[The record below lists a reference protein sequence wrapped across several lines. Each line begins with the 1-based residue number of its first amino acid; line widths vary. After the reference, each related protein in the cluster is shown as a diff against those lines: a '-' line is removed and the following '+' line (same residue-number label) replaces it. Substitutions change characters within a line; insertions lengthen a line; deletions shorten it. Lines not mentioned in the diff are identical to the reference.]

1 MQNNQPRDDLNIGKG
16 LFSLGLVLIA
26 GALVFLLFY
35 MW

>member
-1 MQNNQPRDDLNIGKG
+1 MQDNKPPDDLSIGKV

-35 MW
+35 LW

>member
-1 MQNNQPRDDLNIGKG
+1 MQDNKPPNDLSIGKG

>member
-1 MQNNQPRDDLNIGKG
+1 MQDNKPPDDLRIGKG

-35 MW
+35 LW

>member
-1 MQNNQPRDDLNIGKG
+1 MQDNKPPDDLSIGKG

-35 MW
+35 LW

>member
-1 MQNNQPRDDLNIGKG
+1 MQDNKPLDDLSIGRG

-35 MW
+35 LW

>member
-1 MQNNQPRDDLNIGKG
+1 MQNNQPRDDLSIGKG
-16 LFSLGLVLIA
+16 LLSLGLVLIA